1 MQRSSTYIIGF
12 AAAVCLVCGV
22 VVAGLAVQLKPL
34 QEANAVLDRQK
45 KVLIVAGLM
54 RNGEEKSPEEIKAL
68 FEKNIEARIVVLKTG
83 QYNDKGDVKSFDQQ
97 KMTKDPTTSITAP
110 TNKAG
115 VPRVP
120 NEAMVYIKR
129 DGKKVDRLILPV
141 EGKGL
146 WSTLY
151 GYIALSS
158 DANTIKGL
166 IFYKH
171 GETPGLG
178 GEIENPLWTGLWP
191 GKRVFETDKAGKPTK
206 VAKIEVVKGMAKPG
220 SDYEIDGLS
229 GATITGRGVT
239 HLVQF
244 WVAEQFGEYLVNFR
258 KEGGRS

>member
-12 AAAVCLVCGV
+12 AAAVCLVCGLL
-22 VVAGLAVQLKPL
+22 VASSAVALKPL
-34 QEANAVLDRQK
+34 QEENAILDRQK

-54 RNGEEKSPEEIKAL
+54 RNDEEKSPEEIKSL
-68 FEKNIEARIVVLKTG
+68 FNNNIEARIVVLKTG
-83 QYNDKGDVKSFDQQ
+83 KYNVKGDTKTFDQ
-97 KMTKDPTTSITAP
+97 KKVTADPTTSIAAP

-151 GYIALSS
+151 GYIALSD

-178 GEIENPLWTGLWP
+178 GEIENPLWTRLWP
-191 GKRVFETDKAGKPTK
+191 GKLVFDVDKGGQPTK
-206 VAKIEVVKGMAKPG
+206 TPKIEVVKGQAQPG
-220 SDYEIDGLS
+220 NKYQIDGLS

-244 WVAEQFGEYLVNFR
+244 WVGQQFGPYLVNFR
-258 KEGGRS
+258 KKGGRS